1 MDYKNLRKAIRKTL
15 KENFEDLGIWSD
27 FDSKEMMNA
36 AQQAAK
42 EDIESS
48 GEKFVPLGKSKF
60 EKDLNVEDMIA
71 DLEAQ
76 KFLNSGKS
84 LQRIQ
89 NQIDQ
94 LKRFGAGS
102 VNETGVR
109 INKHEDSK
117 IERPKDSKGQPITLN
132 ARVKDNETGS
142 VGRIKRLGSDD
153 NGKLTVHIDWIGS
166 DLGQEVPSTIKY
178 PTDIAIDDVNRNVRE
193 GEGMSLPIQKGMNV
207 KEGSGIGLNVKN
219 GMNAKPF
226 IKK

>member
-1 MDYKNLRKAIRKTL
+1 MT
-15 KENFEDLGIWSD
+15 KENIDRINFLSR
-27 FDSKEMMNA
+27 
-36 AQQAAK
+36 
-42 EDIESS
+42 
-48 GEKFVPLGKSKF
+48 KSKAEGLSEE
-60 EKDLNVEDMIA
+60 EKEEIDNEMNSLKAQLHSMSQKNVKE
-71 DLEAQ
+71 
-76 KFLNSGKS
+76 N
-84 LQRIQ
+84 
-89 NQIDQ
+89 
-94 LKRFGAGS
+94 
-102 VNETGVR
+102 VR

-117 IERPKDSKGQPITLN
+117 IERPKDSEGQPITLN

-142 VGRIKRLGSDD
+142 IGRIKRLGSDD

-166 DLGQEVPSTIKY
+166 DFGQEVPTSIKY